1 MTTINRVQSPDETL
15 LRYSLTGNGVFSIL
29 TGAIAL
35 VFSTP
40 LGTYMGV
47 PPTAQSVVGVGVAV
61 FGGAVYFVSKR
72 SPINRRFAAL
82 TVIADIVWVLG
93 AVVLIGVFPET
104 MTSEGAAL
112 LAVVSGVVGLFAV
125 FQSVGL
131 RSSTGSF
138 T

>member
-35 VFSTP
+35 FFSTP

-47 PPTAQSVVGVGVAV
+47 PPIALSVVGVSVAV
-61 FGGAVYFVSKR
+61 FGGTVYFFSKR
-72 SPINRRFAAL
+72 SPINRRFVVL

-104 MTSEGAAL
+104 MTSEGGAL
-112 LAVVSGVVGLFAV
+112 FAVVSGVVGLFAV
-125 FQSVGL
+125 LQNVGL

>member
-40 LGTYMGV
+40 LGTYTGV
-47 PPTAQSVVGVGVAV
+47 PPIALSVVGVSVAV
-61 FGGAVYFVSKR
+61 FGGTVYFVSKR
-72 SPINRRFAAL
+72 SPINRRFAVL

-93 AVVLIGVFPET
+93 AVVLIGAFPET

-125 FQSVGL
+125 LQSVGL
-131 RSSTGSF
+131 RLSTGSS

>member
-1 MTTINRVQSPDETL
+1 MTAINRVQSPDETL
-15 LRYSLTGNGVFSIL
+15 LRYSLTGNGVFSIV

-40 LGTYMGV
+40 LGAYMGV
-47 PPTAQSVVGVGVAV
+47 PPLVLSVVGVGVAV
-61 FGGAVYFVSKR
+61 FGGTVYVVSR
-72 SPINRRFAAL
+72 RNPINRRLAAL

-104 MTSEGAAL
+104 VTSEGAAL

-125 FQSVGL
+125 LQSVGL
-131 RSSTGSF
+131 RSTGSP

>member
-47 PPTAQSVVGVGVAV
+47 PPTALSVVGVGVAV

-125 FQSVGL
+125 LQSVGV

>member
-1 MTTINRVQSPDETL
+1 MTTINRVQSQDETL

-47 PPTAQSVVGVGVAV
+47 SPIALSVVGVSVAV
-61 FGGAVYFVSKR
+61 FGGTVYFVSKR
-72 SPINRRFAAL
+72 SPINRRFAVL

-93 AVVLIGVFPET
+93 AVVLIAVFPET

-112 LAVVSGVVGLFAV
+112 LVVVSGVVGLFAV
-125 FQSVGL
+125 LQSVGL
-131 RSSTGSF
+131 RSSTGSS

>member
-1 MTTINRVQSPDETL
+1 MTTIDRVQSPDETL

-47 PPTAQSVVGVGVAV
+47 PPIALSVVGVGVTV
-61 FGGAVYFVSKR
+61 FGGTVYVFSKR
-72 SPINRRFAAL
+72 SPINRRFVVL

-93 AVVLIGVFPET
+93 AVVLITVFPET

-125 FQSVGL
+125 LQSVGL

>member
-15 LRYSLTGNGVFSIL
+15 LRYSLTGNGVFSIV

-40 LGTYMGV
+40 LGAYMGV
-47 PPTAQSVVGVGVAV
+47 PPLVLSVVGGGVAV
-61 FGGAVYFVSKR
+61 FGGTVYVVSR
-72 SPINRRFAAL
+72 RNPINRRLAAL

-104 MTSEGAAL
+104 VTSEGAAL

-125 FQSVGL
+125 LQSVGL
-131 RSSTGSF
+131 RSTGSP

>member
-1 MTTINRVQSPDETL
+1 MTTINRVQPDATL
-15 LRYSLTGNGVFSIL
+15 LRYSLTGNGLFSIL

-40 LGTYMGV
+40 LGAYMGV
-47 PPTAQSVVGVGVAV
+47 PPLVLSVVGVSVAV
-61 FGGAVYFVSKR
+61 FGGTVYVVSRR
-72 SPINRRFAAL
+72 SPINRRLAAL
-82 TVIADIVWVLG
+82 TVMVDIVWVLG

-112 LAVVSGVVGLFAV
+112 LAVVSGVVGLFAAL
-125 FQSVGL
+125 QSVGL
-131 RSSTGSF
+131 RSSTASS

>member
-47 PPTAQSVVGVGVAV
+47 PPTALSVVGVGVAV
-61 FGGAVYFVSKR
+61 FGGTVYFVSKR

-125 FQSVGL
+125 LQSVGL

>member
-15 LRYSLTGNGVFSIL
+15 LRYSLTGNGVFSVL

-40 LGTYMGV
+40 LGAYMGV
-47 PPTAQSVVGVGVAV
+47 PPLVLSVVGVGVAV
-61 FGGAVYFVSKR
+61 FGGTVYVVSR
-72 SPINRRFAAL
+72 RNPINRRLAL

-125 FQSVGL
+125 LQSVGL
-131 RSSTGSF
+131 RSSTGSS